1 MINGDKNEVSEAKK
15 IRLELGGNIL
25 IAMNENED
33 LPLPNVHRLA
43 KTMME
48 YFKRDGYVDDLI
60 EFNYRWRP
68 TEDYWRMHIRE
79 IASFLAKE
87 KKLHFCFY
95 REQGEFKGLWQFVSK
110 QEYKDTL
117 AREYSDVATR
127 TDTFNNRLDESKWQ
141 IDIPHIKDVPL
152 LTN

>member
-1 MINGDKNEVSEAKK
+1 MNADKNGAKAAK
-15 IRLELGGNIL
+15 EIRLELGGNIL
-25 IAMNENED
+25 IAMENNED

-48 YFKRDGYVDDLI
+48 YFKRDGYVDDLT

-68 TEDYWRMHIRE
+68 SEDYWRMHIRE
-79 IASFLAKE
+79 IASFLAQE
-87 KKLHFCFY
+87 KKIHFCFY
-95 REQGEFKGLWQFVSK
+95 REQGEFKGLWQFVNK
-110 QEYKDTL
+110 KEYKETL

-127 TDTFNNRLDESKWQ
+127 TDTFNQRLEESKWALNL
-141 IDIPHIKDVPL
+141 PHIKEVPL